1 MKSLKRKA
9 LSNASALPAIL
20 YVRYVSFRKKSTH
33 QYISHGAIA
42 TFAEFIKKLDFQC
55 YEKH

>member
-1 MKSLKRKA
+1 MFLSLVFMKSLKRKA

-20 YVRYVSFRKKSTH
+20 YVRYVSFLEKYTR

-42 TFAEFIKKLDFQC
+42 TSAEYMKN
-55 YEKH
+55 

>member
-1 MKSLKRKA
+1 MFLSLVFMKSLKRKA

-20 YVRYVSFRKKSTH
+20 YVRDVSFEKYTH

-42 TFAEFIKKLDFQC
+42 TFAEYMKK
-55 YEKH
+55 